1 VDVVD
6 LAQPRERAT
15 GREIERGVVTGLS
28 VRAHGGAKLQ
38 QSQTLSGPRARDPGV
53 DGIDEMHLD
62 GLANA
67 LAASLAARD
76 RSGEPFERAHRP
88 ASGDDQSTSLPRP

>member
-15 GREIERGVVTGLS
+15 GREIERRVLAACP
-28 VRAHGGAKLQ
+28 RAHGGAKSQ
-38 QSQTLSGPRARDPGV
+38 QSQTFGGPRARDPGA
-53 DGIDEMHLD
+53 DGVDEMHLD
-62 GLANA
+62 GLANV

-76 RSGEPFERAHRP
+76 RAGEPFERAHRA
-88 ASGDDQSTSLPRP
+88 ASGDDHSTSLPRP